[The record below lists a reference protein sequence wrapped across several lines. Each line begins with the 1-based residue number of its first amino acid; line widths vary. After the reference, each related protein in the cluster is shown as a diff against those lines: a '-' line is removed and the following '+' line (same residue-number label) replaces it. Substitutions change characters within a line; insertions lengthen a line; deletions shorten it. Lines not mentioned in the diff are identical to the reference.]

1 MRRRLDD
8 KPNSGGGGGYN
19 IPRTRTKSNDQEA
32 LDYLGAGLGA
42 AGAATTAAMAMSPR
56 RTNEDRLEAAENA
69 KRESDAEMKRESRG
83 IQKPANF
90 DAIQE
95 SKQDAKDAADRKK
108 ISDMGYKKGGS
119 VSSASKRADG
129 CCIKGKTRGKMV

>member
-1 MRRRLDD
+1 MKRRLDD

-19 IPRTRTKSNDQEA
+19 IPQYRHKSNDQEA
-32 LDYLGAGLGA
+32 LDYLGAGFGA
-42 AGAATTAAMAMSPR
+42 AGAAATAAMAMSPKR
-56 RTNEDRLEAAENA
+56 SNEDRLEAAETA

-83 IQKPANF
+83 VKKPANF

-95 SKQDAKDAADRKK
+95 SKQDAKDSADRKK

-119 VSSASKRADG
+119 VGSASKRADG
-129 CCIKGKTRGKMV
+129 CCIKGNTRGKMV